1 MIEAYS
7 QNVTV
12 NSSSNVPFEIT
23 KIDKGCYEDLS
34 GSSSINLNHCG
45 VYCVTVNGTVTP
57 SEAGT
62 FSVELFKDGVAQVDT
77 LTQATV
83 EASQLYPFSFTE
95 FVQVSKNN
103 SSCACSSPTV
113 INVINTGVA
122 AVYDN
127 VKIAVD
133 KVI

>member
-12 NSSSNVPFEIT
+12 NSNSNIPFEIT
-23 KIDKGCYEDLS
+23 KIDKGCYENLS
-34 GSSSINLNHCG
+34 GLSSLNLNHCG

-57 SEAGT
+57 SAAGT
-62 FSVELFKDGVAQVDT
+62 FGIELFKDGVAQVDT

-83 EASQLYPFSFTE
+83 EASQLYPFSFMT

-103 SSCACSSPTV
+103 SNCACSSPTV
-113 INVINTGVA
+113 LNVTNTGVDV
-122 AVYDN
+122 VYNN
-127 VKIAVD
+127 VKIAVN

>member
-12 NSSSNVPFEIT
+12 NSNSNVPFEIT
-23 KIDKGCYEDLS
+23 SIDKGCYENLS

-45 VYCVTVNGTVTP
+45 VYRVTVNGTVTP

-62 FSVELFKDGVAQVDT
+62 FGVELFKDGVAMFDT

-83 EASQLYPFSFTE
+83 EASSLYPFSFTK

-103 SSCACSSPTV
+103 SNCACSSPTV
-113 INVINTGVA
+113 LNVTNTGVA
-122 AVYDN
+122 AVYNN